1 MKTTRFLVAGLFAAS
16 LAVSTAAVHS
26 EELRIGTASQG
37 GAFYPIGQGISNL
50 VTKYAGGGM
59 TMVPVVT
66 AGGVQNPLLIE
77 SGEVNIG
84 ITNTN
89 LALLANEGKGPYK
102 DKKINLAAVAALHPS
117 VLSMVTLAGSPI
129 KTFADIKG
137 KRVAVG
143 PAGGGTLVF
152 VNRLLEVHGMTIK
165 DITPSFL
172 SYNDGFSQLADGNV
186 DAAFALAGYPT
197 AAVTQARATKDI
209 RFIRI
214 PDDKFDAM
222 LKKYPYYTRVAIPKA
237 TYRLDE
243 DAIVLGV
250 NNVLVVRSDMSADK
264 VYAITKAV
272 FDHLDEFKA
281 ENANARQI
289 DPKASL
295 SLPIKL
301 HPGAARYFK
310 P

>member
-1 MKTTRFLVAGLFAAS
+1 MKTSKLLAASVFVAGVAFGAAP
-16 LAVSTAAVHS
+16 VQS

-59 TMVPVVT
+59 TMVPIVT
-66 AGGVQNPLLIE
+66 AGSVKNPDLVA
-77 SGEVNIG
+77 SREVDIG

-89 LALLANEGKGPYK
+89 LALLAIAGKGPYK
-102 DKKINLAAVAALHPS
+102 QKLDLAAVAALHPS

-129 KTFADIKG
+129 NTFADIKG

-143 PAGGGTLVF
+143 PAGGGTLSF
-152 VNRLLEVHGMTIK
+152 VQRLLEMHGMTMK

-186 DAAFALAGYPT
+186 DAAFALAGYP
-197 AAVTQARATKDI
+197 AAAISQARATKELK
-209 RFIRI
+209 FIRLT
-214 PDDKFDAM
+214 DEKLDAM
-222 LKKYPYYTRVAIPKA
+222 LKKYPYYTRVVVPKA

-243 DAIVLGV
+243 DAVVLGV
-250 NNVLVVRSDMSADK
+250 SNVLVVRTDMPADK

-289 DPKASL
+289 DPKDSL
-295 SLPIKL
+295 ALPVPL

-310 P
+310 H

>member
-1 MKTTRFLVAGLFAAS
+1 
-16 LAVSTAAVHS
+16 
-26 EELRIGTASQG
+26 
-37 GAFYPIGQGISNL
+37 
-50 VTKYAGGGM
+50 M

-66 AGGVQNPLLIE
+66 AGSVKNPDLVA
-77 SGEVNIG
+77 SGEVDIG

-89 LALLANEGKGPYK
+89 LALLAIAGKGPYK
-102 DKKINLAAVAALHPS
+102 QKLELAAVAALHPS

-129 KTFADIKG
+129 NTFADIKG

-143 PAGGGTLVF
+143 PAGGGTLSF
-152 VNRLLEVHGMTIK
+152 VQRLLEMHGMTMK

-186 DAAFALAGYPT
+186 DAAFALAGYP
-197 AAVTQARATKDI
+197 AAAISQARATKELK
-209 RFIRI
+209 FIRLT
-214 PDDKFDAM
+214 DEKLDAM
-222 LKKYPYYTRVAIPKA
+222 LKKYPYYTRVVVPKA

-243 DAIVLGV
+243 DAVVLGV
-250 NNVLVVRSDMSADK
+250 SNVLVVRTDMPADK

-295 SLPIKL
+295 ALPVPL

-310 P
+310 H

>member
-1 MKTTRFLVAGLFAAS
+1 MKTSNILAAGVFVAGIAFG
-16 LAVSTAAVHS
+16 TAPVLG

-50 VTKYAGGGM
+50 VTKYAGSGM

-66 AGGVQNPLLIE
+66 AGSVKNPDLVA
-77 SGEVNIG
+77 SGEVDIG

-89 LALLANEGKGPYK
+89 LALLAIAGKGPYK
-102 DKKINLAAVAALHPS
+102 QKLELAAVAALHPS
-117 VLSMVTLAGSPI
+117 VLHMVTLAGSPI
-129 KTFADIKG
+129 NTFADIKG

-143 PAGGGTLVF
+143 PAGGGTLSF
-152 VNRLLEVHGMTIK
+152 LQRLLEMHGMTMK

-172 SYNDGFSQLADGNV
+172 SYTDGFSQLADGNV
-186 DAAFALAGYPT
+186 DAAFALAGYPA
-197 AAVTQARATKDI
+197 AAVSQARATKELK
-209 RFIRI
+209 FI
-214 PDDKFDAM
+214 PLSDPMLDAM
-222 LKKYPYYTRVAIPKA
+222 VKKYPYYTRVVLPKA
-237 TYRLDE
+237 TYRLGE
-243 DAIVLGV
+243 DAVVLGV
-250 NNVLVVRSDMSADK
+250 SNVLVVRTDMPEAK

-295 SLPIKL
+295 ALPVPL

-310 P
+310 H

>member
-1 MKTTRFLVAGLFAAS
+1 MKTSRILAASVLVAGIAFG
-16 LAVSTAAVHS
+16 TAPVQG

-66 AGGVQNPLLIE
+66 AGSVKNPDLVA
-77 SGEVNIG
+77 SGEVDIG

-89 LALLANEGKGPYK
+89 LALLAIAGKGPYK
-102 DKKINLAAVAALHPS
+102 QKLELAAVAALHPS

-129 KTFADIKG
+129 NTFADIKG

-143 PAGGGTLVF
+143 PAGGGTLSF
-152 VNRLLEVHGMTIK
+152 VQRLLEMHGMTMK

-186 DAAFALAGYPT
+186 DAAFALAGYP
-197 AAVTQARATKDI
+197 AAAISQARATKELK
-209 RFIRI
+209 FIRLT
-214 PDDKFDAM
+214 DEKLDAM
-222 LKKYPYYTRVAIPKA
+222 LKKYPYYTRVVVPKA

-243 DAIVLGV
+243 DAVVLGV
-250 NNVLVVRSDMSADK
+250 SNVLVVRTDMPADK

-295 SLPIKL
+295 ALPVPL

-310 P
+310 H

>member
-1 MKTTRFLVAGLFAAS
+1 MKTASFLIASVFAAG
-16 LAVSTAAVHS
+16 VVFGAAPVQG

-50 VTKYAGGGM
+50 VTKYAGGGL
-59 TMVPVVT
+59 TMVPIVT
-66 AGGVQNPLLIE
+66 AGSVKNPDLVA
-77 SGEVNIG
+77 SGEVDIG

-89 LALLANEGKGPYK
+89 LALLAIAGKGPYK
-102 DKKINLAAVAALHPS
+102 QKLDLAAVAALHPS

-129 KTFADIKG
+129 NTFADIKG

-143 PAGGGTLVF
+143 PAGGGTLSF
-152 VNRLLEVHGMTIK
+152 VQRLLEMHGMTMK

-186 DAAFALAGYPT
+186 DAAFALAGYP
-197 AAVTQARATKDI
+197 AAAISQARATKELK
-209 RFIRI
+209 FIRLT
-214 PDDKFDAM
+214 DEKLDAM
-222 LKKYPYYTRVAIPKA
+222 LKKYPYYTRVVVPKA
-237 TYRLDE
+237 TYRLNE
-243 DAIVLGV
+243 DAVVLGV
-250 NNVLVVRSDMSADK
+250 SNVLVVRTDMSADK

-295 SLPIKL
+295 ALPVPL

-310 P
+310 Q

>member
-1 MKTTRFLVAGLFAAS
+1 MKTTRILTAGLFAAG
-16 LAVSTAAVHS
+16 LALSAAAVHG

-66 AGGVQNPLLIE
+66 AGSVKNPTLVA
-77 SGEVNIG
+77 SGEVDIG

-89 LALLANEGKGPYK
+89 LALLANAGKGPYK
-102 DKKINLAAVAALHPS
+102 QKKLDLAAVAALHPS
-117 VLSMVTLAGSPI
+117 VLNMVTLAGSPI

-143 PAGGGTLVF
+143 PAGGGTLSF
-152 VNRLLEVHGMTIK
+152 LTRLLEMHGMTMK

-197 AAVTQARATKDI
+197 AAISQARATKELKY
-209 RFIRI
+209 I
-214 PDDKFDAM
+214 PLTADKLDAM
-222 LKKYPYYTRVAIPKA
+222 LKKYPYYTRVVIPKA
-237 TYRLDE
+237 TYRLGE
-243 DAIVLGV
+243 DAVVLGV
-250 NNVLVVRSDMSADK
+250 SNVLVVRSDMSADK

-289 DPKASL
+289 NPKDSL
-295 SLPIKL
+295 SLPVKL

-310 P
+310 K